1 MESLIPSLIC
11 DFYKTSHHNQY
22 PKDTE
27 FLYSTLVPRSNK
39 YLPTVDRVV
48 SVNITGFLKKY
59 FVDYFNKFF
68 FERPEEEVVQ
78 EYCEFIKRTLRI
90 NDNGKHIR
98 KLHKLAY
105 LPIRVKAIPEG
116 RSVPIGVPNLTI
128 ENTHKEFAWL
138 TNYLETL
145 LSCSL
150 WSPITSASI
159 ARQYRIIGEKY
170 AAKTCDNNGHVSF
183 QFHDFSMRGMSS
195 LESAQISGLGHLIY
209 FDGTDNIPAI
219 TYTDKYYS
227 GKTAKDWNP
236 TSIPACYDSETE
248 VLTDTGWKKFQNLQE
263 TDKVAQYHKSG
274 EIDFVKPTEYYN
286 IPYKGKMIKYGWN
299 SDLNYI
305 DIFVTPNHKM
315 VKKNKEGIIE
325 LFEASKN
332 MYSVEGSKAII
343 SGTKIKGDIT
353 SLSPLDKFLIAF
365 QADGSFFN
373 KKEYESQYTGGRSG
387 TFPVR
392 FTLKKIRKIERLTNI
407 LNDLGWAFNKSF
419 SKSRKGYVYFYI
431 KVPFLIKHKISKYF
445 KDWVNLSEITSSWGC
460 DFINELQYWD
470 GKATGKD
477 GIGYFTIVEENADF
491 VQAISHIS
499 GLKSKITKDNPDK
512 IRGNRKIGYDSNII
526 FRTDIG
532 GKGITFEEIDYD
544 GTVHCVSVP
553 TKILVVRRNKA
564 VAICGNTE
572 HSVMCAN
579 IAKQQAEGKGRDET
593 ETYRKLI
600 TETYP
605 SGYVSIVSDTYDFWH
620 NVSVVIP
627 SLKDEIMA
635 RDGRVVIR
643 PDSGNPVEIICGT
656 VKSDGVTPEEKG
668 LIEVLWETFG
678 GTVNEKGYKILDPH
692 IGAIYGDS
700 ITLERAELILAGLE
714 AKGFASS
721 NIVFGIGSFSYAG
734 PTRDS
739 LGFAVK
745 ATSVTQSGIEY
756 PIQKDP
762 KTDPSKKSFC
772 GRIKIVN
779 DKCIDNMSSIGDYS
793 DDELEV
799 VFENG
804 IVSHVDIGTIRKRA
818 LSEI

>member
-1 MESLIPSLIC
+1 MESFIPSLIC

-78 EYCEFIKRTLRI
+78 EYCEFIKRTLRVD
-90 NDNGKHIR
+90 DNGRHIR

-116 RSVPIGVPNLTI
+116 RSVPIGIPNLTI

-219 TYTDKYYS
+219 TYADKYYS

-236 TSIPACYDSETE
+236 TSIPA
-248 VLTDTGWKKFQNLQE
+248 
-263 TDKVAQYHKSG
+263 
-274 EIDFVKPTEYYN
+274 
-286 IPYKGKMIKYGWN
+286 
-299 SDLNYI
+299 
-305 DIFVTPNHKM
+305 
-315 VKKNKEGIIE
+315 
-325 LFEASKN
+325 
-332 MYSVEGSKAII
+332 
-343 SGTKIKGDIT
+343 
-353 SLSPLDKFLIAF
+353 
-365 QADGSFFN
+365 
-373 KKEYESQYTGGRSG
+373 
-387 TFPVR
+387 
-392 FTLKKIRKIERLTNI
+392 
-407 LNDLGWAFNKSF
+407 
-419 SKSRKGYVYFYI
+419 
-431 KVPFLIKHKISKYF
+431 
-445 KDWVNLSEITSSWGC
+445 
-460 DFINELQYWD
+460 
-470 GKATGKD
+470 
-477 GIGYFTIVEENADF
+477 
-491 VQAISHIS
+491 
-499 GLKSKITKDNPDK
+499 
-512 IRGNRKIGYDSNII
+512 
-526 FRTDIG
+526 
-532 GKGITFEEIDYD
+532 
-544 GTVHCVSVP
+544 
-553 TKILVVRRNKA
+553 
-564 VAICGNTE
+564 TE
-572 HSVMCAN
+572 HSVMCTLL
-579 IAKQQAEGKGRDET
+579 AKQETLGKGRDET
-593 ETYRKLI
+593 ESYRYLI
-600 TETYP
+600 EDVYP
-605 SGYVSIVSDTYDFWH
+605 TGFVSIVSDTYDFWH

-627 SLKDEIMA
+627 SLKEEIMK
-635 RDGRVVIR
+635 RDGRVVLR
-643 PDSGNPVEIICGT
+643 PDSGNPVDIICGT
-656 VKSDGVTPEEKG
+656 VKNGGTTPEEKG
-668 LIEVLWETFG
+668 LIELLWDEFG
-678 GTVNEKGYKILDPH
+678 GTINSKGYKVLDPH

-700 ITLERAELILAGLE
+700 ITLERAELIFSGLE
-714 AKGFASS
+714 EKGFASS
-721 NIVFGIGSFSYAG
+721 NIVMGVGSYSYQG
-734 PTRDS
+734 NTRDS
-739 LGFAVK
+739 LGFAIK
-745 ATSVTQSGIEY
+745 ATSVTQGGVEY

-762 KTDPSKKSFC
+762 KTDPGKKSFR
-772 GRIKIVN
+772 GRVKVVN
-779 DKCIDNMSSIGDYS
+779 DKCIDNMSSTGDYS

-799 VFENG
+799 MFENG